1 MVSPGCVQWI
11 SGDTVRREGRSHQE
25 RREGGAHVTEFL
37 LVHSGLPARMLRGAR
52 RSGVQGWGYN
62 VRAIGILIGSIATH
76 DAR

>member
-1 MVSPGCVQWI
+1 
-11 SGDTVRREGRSHQE
+11 
-25 RREGGAHVTEFL
+25 VTEFL